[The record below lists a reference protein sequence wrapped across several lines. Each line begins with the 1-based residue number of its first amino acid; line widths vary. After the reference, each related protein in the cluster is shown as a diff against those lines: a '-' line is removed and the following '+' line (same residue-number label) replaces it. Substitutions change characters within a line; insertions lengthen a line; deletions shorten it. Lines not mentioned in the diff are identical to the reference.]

1 MSHDYQ
7 AIAAQI
13 LQNIGGAGNIRQ
25 AAHCLT
31 RLRISLHDESKVNGD
46 ALRQVALVKGH
57 FINAGVFQIV

>member
-13 LQNIGGAGNIRQ
+13 LQNIGGAANIRQ

-31 RLRISLHDESKVNGD
+31 RLRISLHDETKVQGE

-57 FINAGVFQIV
+57 FSNAGVF